1 VEAIVS
7 TAGLEADFAVR
18 RSDRFTL
25 RIRLSVLPGR
35 TVALLG
41 PNGAGKSTV
50 VEAIA
55 GLLPVDAGRI
65 ELAGVLLD
73 CPERGVFVPP
83 ERRRVGVVFQDL
95 LLFPHLAVIENIAFG
110 PRSRGVGRRA
120 ALVRARQWIERLDLG
135 GLEHRRPPELSGGQA
150 QRVALAR
157 ALAADPLLL
166 LLDEPLA
173 ALDITMRTRLRRT
186 LAQHLQQFEGP
197 RLLITHDPTEAFLLA
212 DEICI
217 IEAGEITQSG
227 TVEDIL
233 LRPRTPYA
241 ADLAGCN
248 LLAGNA
254 SRGEV
259 AVGTHVLHIADT
271 GIEGPVLLTIRPNAV
286 SVHRTPPEGSPR
298 NCWETTLERLEPLGS
313 RVRLLTGPPLP
324 LAVEVTREATDE
336 LGLHQGSR
344 VWVAVKATEIGVQP
358 DDAAARNA
366 RKREDQPSL

>member
-1 VEAIVS
+1 VS
-7 TAGLEADFAVR
+7 AAGLEVDFTVR
-18 RSDRFTL
+18 RSERFTL
-25 RIRLSVLPGR
+25 RIQLSVPAGR

-41 PNGAGKSTV
+41 PNGAGKSTA

-55 GLLPVDAGRI
+55 GLLPVDDGRI

-73 CPERGVFVPP
+73 CPRQGVLVRP
-83 ERRRVGVVFQDL
+83 ERRRVGVVFQDY
-95 LLFPHLAVIENIAFG
+95 LLFPHLTVIENIAFG
-110 PRSRGVGRRA
+110 PRSRNVARKA
-120 ALVRARQWIERLDLG
+120 ALARAQEWIEKLDLG
-135 GLEHRRPPELSGGQA
+135 GLEHRKPRELSGGQA

-157 ALAADPLLL
+157 ALAADPQLL

-173 ALDITMRTRLRRT
+173 ALDVTTRTRLRRT
-186 LAQHLQQFEGP
+186 LARHLEQFEGP
-197 RLLITHDPTEAFLLA
+197 RLLITHDPTDAFLLA
-212 DEICI
+212 DEIYV

-227 TVEDIL
+227 SAEDIL

-259 AVGTHVLHIADT
+259 DTGTHVLHIADT
-271 GIEGPVLLTIRPNAV
+271 EIEGPVLLTIRPNAV

-298 NCWETTLERLEPLGS
+298 NCWETTLERIEPLGS

-324 LAVEVTREATDE
+324 LAMEVTREATEE
-336 LGLHQGSR
+336 LGLGRGSR
-344 VWVAVKATEIGVQP
+344 VWVTVKATEIGVQP
-358 DDAAARNA
+358 DGAGARTTPE
-366 RKREDQPSL
+366 REDRP

>member
-1 VEAIVS
+1 MS
-7 TAGLEADFAVR
+7 SAGLDVSFTVR
-18 RSDRFTL
+18 RSERFTL
-25 RIRLSVLPGR
+25 HIQLSVPAGR

-41 PNGAGKSTV
+41 PNGAGKSTA

-55 GLLPVDAGRI
+55 GLLPVDDGRI

-73 CPERGVFVPP
+73 CPRQGVFVPP
-83 ERRRVGVVFQDL
+83 ERRRVGVVFQDY
-95 LLFPHLAVIENIAFG
+95 LLFPHLTVFENIAFG
-110 PRSRGVGRRA
+110 PRSRSMGRKA
-120 ALVRARQWIERLDLG
+120 ALARAQEWIERLELE
-135 GLEHRRPPELSGGQA
+135 GLEHRRPHELSGGQA

-157 ALAADPLLL
+157 ALAAEPHLL

-173 ALDITMRTRLRRT
+173 ALDVTTRTRLRRT
-186 LAQHLQQFEGP
+186 LARHLEQFEGP

-212 DEICI
+212 DEIYV
-217 IEAGEITQSG
+217 IEAGEVTQSG
-227 TVEDIL
+227 SAEDIL

-254 SRGEV
+254 SHGEV

-271 GIEGPVLLTIRPNAV
+271 EIEGPVLLTIRPNAV
-286 SVHRTPPEGSPR
+286 SVHRTLPEGSPR
-298 NCWETTLERLEPLGS
+298 NCWATTLERLEPLGS

-324 LAVEVTREATDE
+324 LAVEVTREATNE
-336 LGLHQGSR
+336 LGLAQGSR

-358 DDAAARNA
+358 DGAAAHA
-366 RKREDQPSL
+366 TRERADRP